1 MAQVASSGL
10 KVADEVE
17 HTGARPPATHFRR
30 KIMPLLSNTDEPL
43 TIDFVGISRASSS
56 FLDELLGRLVKELG
70 IQKFQK
76 EVKIINMSD
85 QLMAMSNVVI
95 QQRMEGFPSRD
106 P

>member
-1 MAQVASSGL
+1 M
-10 KVADEVE
+10 
-17 HTGARPPATHFRR
+17 T
-30 KIMPLLSNTDEPL
+30 LLSNTDEPL